1 MKKEDDKPRRT
12 WGLKSAGEVASRI
25 TRPIIG
31 RHGFAEADL
40 IARWSLIVGAKLAQ
54 HCVPLRIAYSG
65 SQRAEGTLHIKVENG
80 SLAMELQHMLP
91 QLIERVNAHFGYKAV
106 ARAVLTQGPLPRS
119 GKEKKKSEPEAEP
132 DTTKIAA
139 MLEGVTDPE
148 LKATLARLGR
158 HVIKKEAAR

>member
-1 MKKEDDKPRRT
+1 MKNETDKPRRT
-12 WGLKSAGEVASRI
+12 WGLKSAGEVASRV

-40 IARWSLIVGAKLAQ
+40 IARWPFIVGPKMAEYCL
-54 HCVPLRIAYSG
+54 PLRIAYTG

-119 GKEKKKSEPEAEP
+119 SKSKKKSEPEAEP
-132 DTTKIAA
+132 DMAKITA
-139 MLEGVTDPE
+139 MTENVADPE
-148 LKATLARLGR
+148 LKALLTRLGR
-158 HVIKKEAAR
+158 RVVKKEPPA

>member
-1 MKKEDDKPRRT
+1 MKKENDNPRRT
-12 WGLKSAGEVASRI
+12 WGLKSAGEVASRV

-40 IARWSLIVGAKLAQ
+40 ITRWPLIVGAKLAE
-54 HCVPLRIAYSG
+54 HCVPLRIAYTG

-106 ARAVLTQGPLPRS
+106 ARAVLAQGPLPRS
-119 GKEKKKSEPEAEP
+119 GKAKKKSEPEAEP
-132 DTTKIAA
+132 DMARIAA
-139 MLEGVTDPE
+139 MLEGVADPE

-158 HVIKKEAAR
+158 HVIKKEPAR